1 MAHVSDYYDFL
12 EMKQTVDKRR
22 IYLASDDPKV
32 FQEAVNKYPNYEIIG
47 DPLISKTAA
56 VKNRYTQASLFG
68 IIFDI
73 HMLSMSDY
81 LVCTFSS
88 QVNIFFNVQ
97 IYIIILHLNSKNNDF
112 LLCFLNDINS
122 QCNRINMI
130 IDNILHY

>member
-88 QVNIFFNVQ
+88 QVSFF
-97 IYIIILHLNSKNNDF
+97 Y
-112 LLCFLNDINS
+112 
-122 QCNRINMI
+122 
-130 IDNILHY
+130 NILKRFATKSQISKSKKFQNIAFWLIFVDKSFEFSIH